1 MNDKEIEDFVE
12 NFKGM
17 LWDELDD
24 SLGAMSR
31 EDSDS
36 NYCKIKETIR
46 LIITFLFF

>member
-24 SLGAMSR
+24 ELGAMSR
-31 EDSDS
+31 ED
-36 NYCKIKETIR
+36 
-46 LIITFLFF
+46 LIAIIVKLKKRYG